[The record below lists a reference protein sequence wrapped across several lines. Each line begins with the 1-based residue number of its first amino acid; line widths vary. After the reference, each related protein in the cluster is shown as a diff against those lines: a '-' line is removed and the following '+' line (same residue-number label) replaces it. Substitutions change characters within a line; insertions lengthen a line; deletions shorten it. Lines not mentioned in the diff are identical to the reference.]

1 MAVFRHSM
9 GSQYSSTSGSSH
21 SHRYSVAST
30 DSYTDTTT
38 RRWSGETSHSVAVD
52 HVPSQPS
59 SPTSYTSLP
68 PSSRF
73 LLSGATSS
81 EDFREQE
88 LSRFY
93 PSSMASMV
101 ASTTTASLATIA
113 DDVQCTSLR
122 TALENATCHGWLCKR
137 ETPSF
142 AFARS
147 WKKRYITLTD
157 RILYVFKS
165 DKVTAPAREHFLLTD
180 DTLVFVSEEF
190 KRSHFVLEIRKPLC
204 KWCLRFDS
212 ATELKKWLEAMKT
225 VIATSSHHTTTS
237 HGLKQEQYDTTTR
250 AKKHRSAIVETLLP
264 RPPPWWRHYEDNR
277 RSSSPPVPTSISM
290 TNHDTCLSTTTDT
303 TNTITTTIT
312 TSSSPTPTTPPTIKR
327 QSLAQIPDW
336 EKTLPPPMPPP
347 QSSPPPA
354 PINNNTA
361 SESLTPVS
369 EDH

>member
-1 MAVFRHSM
+1 MYDYLITALHI
-9 GSQYSSTSGSSH
+9 
-21 SHRYSVAST
+21 A
-30 DSYTDTTT
+30 
-38 RRWSGETSHSVAVD
+38 
-52 HVPSQPS
+52 S

-101 ASTTTASLATIA
+101 ASTTTASLATMA
-113 DDVQCTSLR
+113 DDIQCTSLR
-122 TALENATCHGWLCKR
+122 TALENASCHGWLCKR

-204 KWCLRFDS
+204 KWYLRFDS
-212 ATELKKWLEAMKT
+212 ATELKKWLEAMKI
-225 VIATSSHHTTTS
+225 VITMSSKHTTMS
-237 HGLKQEQYDTTTR
+237 HGLQQEHDTTTR
-250 AKKHRSAIVETLLP
+250 GRKHRSAIVETLLP

-277 RSSSPPVPTSISM
+277 RSSSPPVPITTTSM
-290 TNHDTCLSTTTDT
+290 TNNHDTCPTTTHTTTDT
-303 TNTITTTIT
+303 TNTITTTTIT
-312 TSSSPTPTTPPTIKR
+312 TSSSSSSASTTPPTIKR

-354 PINNNTA
+354 PINNTA
-361 SESLTPVS
+361 SLTPVS